1 MTAKPVVLDTAVI
14 LNLLA
19 ADAGEAIL
27 QCLQTECLVTTAA
40 AQEVLYVRSDDP
52 AQPARSVSVDPWR
65 ETRLITIVAPD
76 GPEEENLY
84 VQFAS
89 ELDDGEAMSL
99 AICQSR
105 RCILATDDRKARR
118 LANSLRP
125 EVVNLLSTAEIL
137 HCWAARTNVQE
148 EILRLT
154 LQAIER
160 RARFVPA
167 QGDAFRDWWLQKR

>member
-1 MTAKPVVLDTAVI
+1 MAMKPLVLDTAVI

-19 ADAGEAIL
+19 ADVGNAIL
-27 QCLQTECLVTTAA
+27 QCLRTECLVATAA
-40 AQEVLYVRSDDP
+40 AQETLYVRSDDP
-52 AQPARSVSVDPWR
+52 AQPARLVSVEPWR
-65 ETRLITIVAPD
+65 EAGLIAIVSPE

-89 ELDDGEAMSL
+89 EIDDGEAMSL
-99 AICQSR
+99 AICQAR

-118 LANSLRP
+118 LAGSLRP
-125 EVVNLLSTAEIL
+125 EAVNLLSTPEIL
-137 HCWAARTNVQE
+137 HCWATRTRVQE
-148 EILRLT
+148 DILRLT

-160 RARFVPA
+160 RARFVPP